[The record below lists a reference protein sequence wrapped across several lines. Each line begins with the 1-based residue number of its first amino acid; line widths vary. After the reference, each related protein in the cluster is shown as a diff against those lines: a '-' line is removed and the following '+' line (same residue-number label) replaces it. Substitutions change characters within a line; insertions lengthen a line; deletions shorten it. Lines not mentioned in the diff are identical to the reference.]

1 MEPGVGVTPF
11 ALAAWRIAGGT
22 VIFWILAVILHRGRV
37 GIRLAD
43 LPTFF
48 GLAVL
53 GIVANQAL
61 YLTGLERSTA
71 ANAGLM
77 MCTIPVFT
85 FLVAALTRQERFD
98 WLRGLGVLVTL
109 LGLLPLV
116 VGRGVSLGGQEALG
130 NLLIALNCLCYSIY
144 LVGVR
149 PFRERYSAVLML
161 AWVYLLSLPAVPW
174 LAWGEELMP
183 AVSDLRTWSAL
194 AYVVLG
200 PTVLAYLLNTFALG
214 RVRASTTAFYIF
226 IQPVISAV
234 GGALLLEES
243 LSVRVGLAA
252 AGLVPGML
260 LVLRKESK

>member
-1 MEPGVGVTPF
+1 MEPGRGLTPF
-11 ALAAWRIAGGT
+11 ALAAWRISAGAL
-22 VIFWILAVILHRGRV
+22 IFWLLAVTLHRGRL

-43 LPTFF
+43 LPTFL
-48 GLAVL
+48 GLALL

-85 FLVAALTRQERFD
+85 FLVAVLTGQERFA
-98 WLRGLGVLVTL
+98 WLRGLGGLISL
-109 LGLLPLV
+109 LGLLPLML
-116 VGRGVSLGGQEALG
+116 GDGVSLGGSQAVG
-130 NLLIALNCLCYSIY
+130 NLLIAANCLCYSIY

-149 PFRERYSAVLML
+149 PFRERYSAVVMM

-174 LAWGEELMP
+174 LAHGEDLLP
-183 AVSDLRTWSAL
+183 AASDLSAWGSL
-194 AYVVLG
+194 AYVAIG
-200 PTVLAYLLNTFALG
+200 PTVLAYLLNAFALG
-214 RVRASTTAFYIF
+214 RVRASTSAFYIF
-226 IQPVISAV
+226 TQPVISAV

-243 LSVRVGLAA
+243 LGVRVALAA

-260 LVLRKESK
+260 MVLRKEAQ